1 MVGAPRRLVMGVMGS
16 FTLDV
21 ETDGDVSGSPYGTIT
36 FEDVGAGE
44 VAFIIDLE
52 GILDGAE
59 IETRYEGHKMIYRH
73 RVEKEIRYRVTPF
86 RGD

>member
-1 MVGAPRRLVMGVMGS
+1 MVNVQARVRS
-16 FTLDV
+16 DDDSY
-21 ETDGDVSGSPYGTIT
+21 EWDDYGKVTQ
-36 FEDVGAGE
+36 
-44 VAFIIDLE
+44 VAAAKSHAYRYPFK
-52 GILDGAE
+52 ASE